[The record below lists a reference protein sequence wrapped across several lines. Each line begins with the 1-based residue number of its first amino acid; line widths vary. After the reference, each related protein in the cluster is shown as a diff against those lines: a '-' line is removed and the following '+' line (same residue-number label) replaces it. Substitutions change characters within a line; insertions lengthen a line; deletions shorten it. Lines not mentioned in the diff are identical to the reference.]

1 LSTRQGNEDEDG
13 SHRDEASVCGNA
25 LDGTVRPLPNT
36 SPIQSLRELPYN
48 NATTQ
53 SRNYETTVFRD
64 LI

>member
-25 LDGTVRPLPNT
+25 LQGTVRPLPNT
-36 SPIQSLRELPYN
+36 SPIQSLREWPYN

-53 SRNYETTVFRD
+53 QLN
-64 LI
+64 